1 MQTTKQLLKLLRY
14 LVEKGSGQEEA
25 KERVV
30 KQLLADGWTHD
41 PALPPGWLQRHK
53 ARGGKEALKYLL
65 DEATHYLSY
74 SPTFG
79 KYNTKSAAV
88 MALKRQGMSK
98 ACLARFTANAT
109 GAVHSI
115 GGNGGKGWRFGTGLL
130 PAGWKVNGSKVLSP
144 EGLIYPD
151 RVAAL
156 RHLSMELCREVYS
169 RAEVEQIRCSLVK
182 EGWMEHTML
191 PEGWRVGRTSKL
203 SSFLTRDATVLED
216 YSHAVKYLTDPKNR
230 INSSDVRNF
239 REAESSLKENQE
251 PQVIPDTCE
260 DDGDS
265 LPQGWTRER
274 LSEGL
279 VQISSPTGST
289 FFSRIKAMEAML
301 EEEVDP
307 ESVAVLWEELGEEG
321 WMFGLPHLPLGWGAR
336 MEGPLQFIFLTRELE
351 VLVSSEEA
359 LLYIE
364 TDESYSGEDYKKL
377 DCWVDTLR
385 AASWAEEE
393 ELPLGWKSWS
403 LEEEEDEDSL
413 FLEEATGAILRGRV
427 GLLRFLIQSGGR
439 EGGSMLKLWETL
451 DREGWMT
458 EESGNLP
465 PGWKSKYDLDTS
477 RYLYLS
483 PMMEVADAPIEMLER
498 GKDDSLGEEE
508 RIVCDQLKMWLAQ
521 KKVSSAAQA

>member
-1 MQTTKQLLKLLRY
+1 MQTSKQLLKLLRY

-30 KQLLADGWTHD
+30 NQLLADGWTHD

-53 ARGGKEALKYLL
+53 TKVGKEMPKYLH
-65 DEATHYLSY
+65 DEPTHFLSY
-74 SPTFG
+74 SPAFG

-88 MALKRQGMSK
+88 MALKRQGMGK

-115 GGNGGKGWRFGTGLL
+115 GGNGEKGWRFGTGLL
-130 PAGWKVNGSKVLSP
+130 PAGWKVNSSKVLSP

-156 RHLSMELCREVYS
+156 RHISMELCREVYS
-169 RAEVEQIRCSLVK
+169 RTEVEQIRSSLVK

-191 PEGWRVGRTSKL
+191 PEGWRVRRTSKL
-203 SSFLTRDATVLED
+203 SSFLTRDATILED
-216 YSHAVKYLTDPKNR
+216 YSHAVRYLTDSKNR
-230 INSSDVRNF
+230 FNSSDVRNF
-239 REAESSLKENQE
+239 REAESSLKENLE
-251 PQVIPDTCE
+251 PHVIPDCSE
-260 DDGDS
+260 DNGGS
-265 LPQGWTRER
+265 LPEGWTRQR

-279 VQISSPTGST
+279 VQISSSTGAT

-301 EEEVDP
+301 EEGVDP

-336 MEGPLQFIFLTRELE
+336 LEGPLQFIFLTRELE

-377 DCWVDTLR
+377 DCWVDTLK
-385 AASWAEEE
+385 AASWADDD

-403 LEEEEDEDSL
+403 LEEEEEEDSL

-427 GLLRFLIQSGGR
+427 GLLRFLIQRGGQ

-458 EESGNLP
+458 EDSGNLP
-465 PGWKSKYDLDTS
+465 TGWKSKYDLDTS
-477 RYLYLS
+477 RFLYLS
-483 PMMEVADAPIEMLER
+483 PMMEVMDAPIEMLETAKEER
-498 GKDDSLGEEE
+498 LGEDE
-508 RIVCDQLKMWLAQ
+508 RIVCDQLNMWLAQ
-521 KKVSSAAQA
+521 KKVSAAQA